1 MSGTTAAQKRQA
13 LVRRLAE
20 PRIIPA
26 PGVFDT
32 LSTLLAEQAGF
43 ETVFFSGSAMSY
55 SQLAMPDIGLVTF
68 PELLSAVDRAAER
81 TAVPIIVDV
90 DSGFGAAP
98 HAARLMRSFERA
110 GAAAVQVE
118 DQVLVKPQDR
128 LLSRPIV
135 SIPEMAGKIG
145 AMLDA
150 RESSAML
157 LSARTD
163 ATDPSE
169 AIDRCHAYREA
180 GADLVFAE
188 SLLRAEH
195 VSQLVTRMGPTVP
208 VVYNTMHDPAASAPE
223 LEKLG
228 VRVALFPGL
237 VLQSAVVGMREA
249 LLRLKRDPSC
259 SGGGKTPLPGQE
271 LQAILGSKAFLEK
284 YEGKA

>member
-1 MSGTTAAQKRQA
+1 MSGINAAQKRQA
-13 LVRRLAE
+13 FVRRLAE
-20 PRIIPA
+20 PRVIPT

-43 ETVFFSGSAMSY
+43 EAVFFSGSAMSY

-68 PELLSAVDRAAER
+68 SELLSAVDRAAER

-90 DSGFGAAP
+90 DSGYGAAP
-98 HAARLMRSFERA
+98 HAARVMRSFERA

-128 LLSRPIV
+128 LQSRPIV
-135 SIPEMAGKIG
+135 GIPDMVGKIK

-150 RESSAML
+150 RESSTML

-163 ATDPSE
+163 AADPVE

-188 SLLRAEH
+188 SLLRAEQ
-195 VSQLVTRMGPTVP
+195 VSQLVDRMGARVP
-208 VVYNTMHDPAASAPE
+208 VVYNTMHDPGASAQV

-237 VLQSAVVGMREA
+237 VLQSAVAGMREA
-249 LLRLKRDPSC
+249 LLRLQRDPAC
-259 SGGGKTPLPGQE
+259 SGGGKSPLPGEE
-271 LQAILGSKAFLEK
+271 LQLILGSKAFLEK
-284 YEGKA
+284 YQG